1 MENLNSTLYSRQ
13 IKAFGLE
20 TMKKLSKLKIIIY
33 GIRGLGVEI
42 AKNLILSG
50 PKQVCI
56 CDKNLVKLNDL
67 GNNFFINEKDVNI
80 KSRDEASLNE
90 LKELNSYVEV
100 DIEKNFFQNY
110 LNYDVI
116 CITEML
122 ETKLIKEINENC
134 RKNNKGF
141 IYCLN
146 LGLIGIVFTDFGE
159 NFGIIDENGEECNS
173 MCIKYISKEKNAIV
187 ETDSTYD
194 KKSITPNSYAIFKDV
209 QGMNEINGKIVKLKP
224 CKEADC
230 FYIGD
235 TSYYSEYKKGGII
248 QEIKIPY
255 KKSFSSFE
263 QSIKDPKC
271 ENFEIDLDKA
281 NKNNKQMLHSSFY
294 TIQKYFDINKKL
306 PENNNAKLAENLAKE
321 AKEFYDCMRKEK
333 NNKFFNKIKKEYNF
347 IKFKNMFKFLNV
359 QLPSNCS
366 FLGGFIAQEII
377 KFTGLYIPLDQWLW
391 IDFYDSIKYL
401 EDKNIDRNPI
411 NSKYDDQI
419 LIFGREIHE
428 KLINSNFFLIGSGAV
443 GCEYLKILFLMGV
456 GTGKNSKIIVTDNDN
471 IEISNLNRQ
480 FLFRKNDIGQSK
492 SKIACER
499 IKNKFREINIESLQ
513 LEVSEQNEQYF
524 TNNFWKKQD
533 FILIAVDNL
542 QARKY
547 INNQC
552 IINEVKFLECGTFAE
567 KASSQLVVP
576 HLTQDYQNFG
586 NFNSDNNNNEKKNE
600 NELKK
605 IAMCT
610 LKQFPYKLEHCIEL
624 GRDNLAEYF
633 VEDIKNLKKFLKNNE
648 NYIKTININLKEN
661 IDKIHTIRNLLLIKS
676 ENSFKFCLG
685 LGIYYFKENYIN
697 KIEKILEEKPEN
709 YKMENGSLFWIGS
722 RIMPHP
728 LTFDFNDKYCINYIK
743 TFAILL
749 SQCLNIKIDSKK
761 EFDNIIEEIKEL
773 FESNNYNELFNY
785 ISIDKDIR
793 EIKEIIKDINLE
805 QLYEEINPLI
815 FEKDNDSNYQID
827 FIQACTNL
835 KAKNFNL
842 GEASWLKV
850 KLIAGKIVP
859 SIPTTS
865 SAITGF
871 ISFQIYPLLFDNIK
885 LDSLNVINFDLG
897 IPSLIIQRPFEVEN
911 YENENKDGL
920 ITKIVPEKSNIW
932 SKLKIKGPMTIKDFE
947 YYLLNKYQVELE
959 GLYTLDD
966 RPIINDNYDINIE
979 EAYFKAKNID
989 IINKKDNQNN
999 LIYFVIKGCG
1009 DNFDIVKMPLFEYSF

>member
-13 IKAFGLE
+13 IQTFGIE

-50 PKQVCI
+50 PKQVYI
-56 CDKNLVKLNDL
+56 YDKNLVKLNDL
-67 GNNFFINEKDVNI
+67 GNNFFINEKDVNN
-80 KSRDEASLNE
+80 KNRDEASLNE
-90 LKELNSYVEV
+90 LKELNPYVEV
-100 DIEKNFFQNY
+100 NIEKNFLQNY

-116 CITEML
+116 CITEII

-141 IYCLN
+141 IYALN
-146 LGLIGIVFTDFGE
+146 LGLIGIIFSDFGE
-159 NFGIIDENGEECNS
+159 NFEIIDENGEECNS

-187 ETDSTYD
+187 ETDSTFD
-194 KKSITPNSYAIFKDV
+194 KKGISPNSYVIFKDV
-209 QGMNEINGKIVKLKP
+209 QGMNEINGKIIKLRP
-224 CKEADC
+224 CEEADC

-235 TSYYSEYKKGGII
+235 TSNYSEYKKGGII

-271 ENFEIDLDKA
+271 SNFEIDLDKS
-281 NKNNKQMLHSSFY
+281 NKNNKQMLHATFY
-294 TIQKYFDINKKL
+294 TIQKYFDVNQKL
-306 PENNNAKLAENLAKE
+306 PENNNEKLSENLANE
-321 AKEFYDCMRKEK
+321 AKEFYNKMRKEK
-333 NNKFFNKIKKEYNF
+333 NNIFFNKAKKDFNY
-347 IKFKNMFKFLNV
+347 IKFKSMFKFLNV
-359 QLPSNCS
+359 QLPSICS

-391 IDFYDSIKYL
+391 IDFFDSVKYL
-401 EDKNIDRNPI
+401 EGKNINRNPI

-443 GCEYLKILFLMGV
+443 GCEYLKILSLMGV

-480 FLFRKNDIGQSK
+480 FLFRKKDIGQSK
-492 SKIACER
+492 SKIACEK

-513 LEVSEQNEQYF
+513 LEVSEQNEAF
-524 TNNFWKKQD
+524 FNHKFWKNQD

-542 QARKY
+542 KARKY
-547 INNQC
+547 INKEC
-552 IINEVKFLECGTFAE
+552 IINEIKFLECGTFGE

-576 HLTQDYQNFG
+576 FLTQDYQNFG
-586 NFNSDNNNNEKKNE
+586 NFNSENNNNEKNE
-600 NELKK
+600 KELEK

-633 VEDIKNLKKFLKNNE
+633 VEDIKNLKMFLKNKD
-648 NYIKTININLKEN
+648 NYIKSINLTSKEN
-661 IDKIHTIRNLLLIKS
+661 IDKIHTIRNLLFIKK
-676 ENSFKFCLG
+676 ENSFKYCLG
-685 LGIYYFKENYIN
+685 LGIYLYIENYIN
-697 KIEKILEEKPEN
+697 KIEKILKEKPEN
-709 YKMENGSLFWIGS
+709 YKMENGSLFWTGS

-728 LTFDFNDKYCINYIK
+728 LKFDFNDKYCINYIK
-743 TFAILL
+743 SFAIIL
-749 SQCLNIKIDSKK
+749 SQCLNIKIKSTN
-761 EFDNIIEEIKEL
+761 EFDNIIDKIKEL
-773 FESNNYNELFNY
+773 FESKHYHELFNH
-785 ISIDKDIR
+785 ISIDNDLKQIN
-793 EIKEIIKDINLE
+793 EIIKNTNLE
-805 QLYEEINPLI
+805 QLYKEINPLI

-827 FIQACTNL
+827 FIQASTNL

-850 KLIAGKIVP
+850 KLIAGRIVP

-865 SAITGF
+865 AAITGF

-911 YENENKDGL
+911 YEDETKNGL
-920 ITKIVPEKSNIW
+920 ITKIIPEKSNIW

-947 YYLLNKYQVELE
+947 SYLLDKYQVELE
-959 GLYTLDD
+959 GLYTIDD
-966 RPIINDNYDINIE
+966 IPIINNNYDTKIE
-979 EAYFKAKNID
+979 EAYYQAKNKGSM
-989 IINKKDNQNN
+989 NKKNNENN
-999 LIYFVIKGCG
+999 LIYFIIKGCG
-1009 DNFDIVKMPLFEYSF
+1009 DNFDMIKMPLVEYSF